1 MEKPQ
6 TETEEALED
15 TFGVEASLPYALRAD
30 QLADGAYRYAL
41 ENVETGEALAEGVHA
56 DDGEAL
62 AEGVHA
68 DDGEAL
74 ARFRQSLDGSGLS
87 PDEIAVLRRATRQY
101 ERSPGPERG

>member
-62 AEGVHA
+62 A
-68 DDGEAL
+68 
-74 ARFRQSLDGSGLS
+74 RFRQSLAESGLS
-87 PDEIAVLRRATRQY
+87 PAEIAALQRATRQY

>member
-41 ENVETGEALAEGVHA
+41 EDARTGQTLAEGVAA
-56 DDGEAL
+56 DDGEAR
-62 AEGVHA
+62 
-68 DDGEAL
+68 
-74 ARFRQSLDGSGLS
+74 ARFRESLERSELS
-87 PDEIAVLRRATRQY
+87 PEEIAALQRATRQY
-101 ERSPGPERG
+101 ERAQGQERG